1 MHSESGQGIGARLP
15 RKEDDRYMR
24 GRGQYVGDIRLDGQL
39 EVAFL
44 RSPVAHARITSV
56 KVPDDISMIG
66 YDDVEMARFSSPPL
80 TTIRHPKAELGLLAV
95 QQLVSRIR
103 NKELEV
109 ESMTVQPELIV
120 RRSVKSLR

>member
-1 MHSESGQGIGARLP
+1 
-15 RKEDDRYMR
+15 
-24 GRGQYVGDIRLDGQL
+24 
-39 EVAFL
+39 
-44 RSPVAHARITSV
+44 
-56 KVPDDISMIG
+56 MIG